1 MKKATFSLFSFV
13 FIFFAKSFAQSPASN
28 LQSSLEDYQRQV
40 PFEKVYLHTDKPHY
54 LLNDTIWIKAY
65 GTMETGELIPNPTA
79 SAPLY
84 INLYKNIQK
93 EPIMEEVMKLEK
105 GWGVGDI
112 ILPRDLSP
120 GNYQLV
126 AYTAYSEEKGWDYLF
141 TKDIWIGDIRDA
153 FVPRIGLEGNM
164 EVNFFPEGGDLV
176 EGLKSTMGIKA
187 VGDKGLGVPFHGY
200 LVDDTRDTVARF
212 ESNMMGMGRVK
223 FTSEKGRTYQAFV
236 KTADTEWK
244 AFPIPPAKE
253 NGAVLSVLLEEE
265 RDVFEINISEKDTES
280 QRFWLLGIAEGKL
293 IYDTEISLEKGEASL
308 MLEKDDF
315 PTGII
320 QFSLFDENLRPVAE
334 RLVFFHPFAQAEV
347 DFNFQKESFRP
358 KETVEL
364 DMLIKDEFGVP
375 IKGDF
380 SISVTDAGQVMNPEF
395 GENIFTHYR
404 LSSEIKGAIENPYYY
419 FDSKN
424 EDAYM
429 ALDNLMLTQGWR
441 RFSWKEVMEK
451 EDMPEARFETGLSIS
466 GNVKVIGGNPV
477 KEPREITMM
486 IYSLYFMPEVLQGT
500 TDEKGSFKF
509 ENLDFYDSVAVFTQA
524 YTEKIRKAAEP
535 KIVKANEIS
544 LENKVKKPRP
554 EKLITAV
561 KELDKDKLDETY
573 LVTAGEAQR
582 MMEQFILGQEVE
594 LGEVVIEA
602 KSHMKKPDQRAMLY
616 GDNPEKS
623 ITVTE
628 EHFVYANFYHLIRG
642 RFAGVNVVGDVFD
655 YSNPPSVQVRGG
667 TVTGNASGREQMGGA
682 QIWIDGHPVDDAMA
696 MTLQMVDIERVDVMV
711 SLARTAMLGGPVV
724 NVLTRTGSPNPRLD
738 EDPRLG
744 MGNELIFT
752 KGYLPYREFYV
763 PSNEIVPEEVYFTD
777 YRSTIYWNPL
787 LKSDLD
793 GKISLSFP
801 LTEGRTEV
809 DIIIEGLSESKEP
822 VFGKYTIQVD

>member
-1 MKKATFSLFSFV
+1 MKKTAFSLFSIV
-13 FIFFAKSFAQSPASN
+13 FLFSIEAFSQSPISN

-65 GTMETGELIPNPTA
+65 GTIETGELIPNPTA

-84 INLYKNIQK
+84 INLYQNIQK
-93 EPIMEEVMKLEK
+93 GPIVEEVMKLEN

-126 AYTAYSEEKGWDYLF
+126 AYTSYSEEKGLDYLF

-153 FVPRIGLEGNM
+153 FVPRIALEGNL

-187 VGDKGLGVPFHGY
+187 VGDKGLGLPFHGY
-200 LVDDTRDTVARF
+200 LVNDARDTVERF

-223 FTSEKGRTYQAFV
+223 FTPEKGRKYQAFV
-236 KTADTEWK
+236 KTAQTEWRS
-244 AFPIPPAKE
+244 FPLPQAKE
-253 NGAVLSVLLEEE
+253 SGAVLSISLDEEKE
-265 RDVFEINISEKDTES
+265 VFEVNVGEKETGT
-280 QRFWLLGIAEGKL
+280 QRFWLLGISEGKL
-293 IYDTEISLEKGEASL
+293 IYDAEVNLEQGKASMKL
-308 MLEKDDF
+308 KKDDF

-320 QFSLFDENLRPVAE
+320 QFSLFDEHLLPVAE
-334 RLVFFHPFAQAEV
+334 RLVFLHPFAQAEV
-347 DFNFQKESFRP
+347 DFNFQKDSFRP

-364 DMLIKDEFGVP
+364 DLLIKDEFGVP

-380 SISVTDAGQVMNPEF
+380 SISVTDAGQVMNPEY
-395 GENIFTHYR
+395 GENILSHYK
-404 LSSEIKGAIENPYYY
+404 LSSEIKGAIENPFYY
-419 FDSKN
+419 FDPKN

-451 EDMPEARFETGLSIS
+451 EDIPEARFETGLSIS

-486 IYSLYFMPEVLQGT
+486 IHSLYFMPEVLQGT
-500 TDEKGSFKF
+500 TDEKGFFKF
-509 ENLDFYDSVAVFTQA
+509 DNLDFYDSVAVFTQA
-524 YTEKIRKAAEP
+524 YTEKTRKAAES
-535 KIVKANEIS
+535 KIVKANEIR
-544 LENKVKKPRP
+544 LETKVKKPKP
-554 EKLITAV
+554 EKLITGV
-561 KELDKDKLDETY
+561 TELDRDEFDETY
-573 LVTAGEAQR
+573 LVMAGEAQR
-582 MMEQFILGQEVE
+582 MMEQFVLGREVE
-594 LGEVVIEA
+594 LAEVIIQT
-602 KSHMKKPDQRAMLY
+602 KRHMEKPDQRAILY
-616 GDNPEKS
+616 GNVAEQS
-623 ITVTE
+623 ITVTS
-628 EHFVYANFYHLIRG
+628 EHYMFQNVYQLIRG
-642 RFAGVNVVGDVFD
+642 RFSGVNVVGDVND

-667 TVTGNASGREQMGGA
+667 TVTGNASGRPQMGGA
-682 QIWIDGHPVDDAMA
+682 QIWIDGHPVDRTMA
-696 MTLQMVDIERVDVMV
+696 MVLNMVDIERVDIIK
-711 SLARTAMLGGPVV
+711 SLARSTVLGGPTV
-724 NVLTRTGSPNPRLD
+724 NILTRTGNPNPRLD

-763 PSNEIVPEEVYFTD
+763 PRNKLEPEEVYYTD
-777 YRSTIYWNPL
+777 FRSSIYWNPL
-787 LKSDLD
+787 LQSDLD
-793 GKISLSFP
+793 GIISLSFP

-822 VFGKYTIQVD
+822 VFGRYTIQVD